1 MIFDVMPII
10 KRGCTIKKL
19 SIFICTLF
27 ITTVLYAQTQAQEEV
42 TVKFHNFAWET
53 SIEAFKAKMGN
64 PVHVESANG
73 FQSLIYKDITVAGYR
88 AFMVVYF
95 SKKGL
100 EGGAYYFDT
109 NNPEELTKCY
119 TAIQDDLVTLYGD
132 TPPTAGRL
140 EKLLNEMRVYE
151 SCWELPSGYIHLKVN
166 TRKSDPV
173 TLWISFP
180 TLTKIL
186 DGNS

>member
-1 MIFDVMPII
+1 MPII

-19 SIFICTLF
+19 PIFICTLF
-27 ITTVLYAQTQAQEEV
+27 MTTALYAQTQAQEEV
-42 TVKFHNFAWET
+42 TVKLHNFAWGT

-64 PVHVESANG
+64 PIHVETSNG
-73 FQSLIYKDITVAGYR
+73 FQSLIYKDISVAGYN
-88 AFMVVYF
+88 AFMVAYF

-109 NNPEELTKCY
+109 NNLEELMKCY
-119 TAIQDDLVTLYGD
+119 TAVQDDLITLYGSA
-132 TPPTAGRL
+132 PPSAGRV
-140 EKLLNEMRVYE
+140 EKLLAEMRTYE

-186 DGNS
+186 DGSSS

>member
-1 MIFDVMPII
+1 MTM
-10 KRGCTIKKL
+10 T
-19 SIFICTLF
+19 
-27 ITTVLYAQTQAQEEV
+27 LYAQEKEEV
-42 TVKFHNFAWET
+42 TVKFHNFPWGT
-53 SIEAFKAKMGN
+53 SIETFKAKMGA
-64 PVHVESANG
+64 PIHVETSNG
-73 FQSLIYKDITVAGYR
+73 FQSLIYKDISVAGYR
-88 AFMVVYF
+88 AFMVAYF

-109 NNPEELTKCY
+109 DNFDELQKCY
-119 TAIQDDLVTLYGD
+119 TAVQDDLVILYGD
-132 TPPTAGRL
+132 IPPSAGRL
-140 EKLLNEMRVYE
+140 EKLLSEMRTYE

-186 DGNS
+186 DGSSS